1 MSTRTTD
8 PTSLESNSPEPTGRD
23 LDASFDRKRPPDAEV
38 PVAPA
43 GTTEFQGRL
52 LDIAAGIGLFWGTTL
67 TLILAATYLP
77 NAIWLNARIRE
88 LRMPPGD
95 PQGDREAPASADQGT
110 EEVPVRFGLGQ
121 TVFSQVTQLLAILS
135 PMISGA
141 LPFLGNLTQAL
152 G

>member
-1 MSTRTTD
+1 M
-8 PTSLESNSPEPTGRD
+8 
-23 LDASFDRKRPPDAEV
+23 
-38 PVAPA
+38 
-43 GTTEFQGRL
+43 
-52 LDIAAGIGLFWGTTL
+52 
-67 TLILAATYLP
+67 ILAATYLP

-88 LRMPPGD
+88 LRMAPGD
-95 PQGDREAPASADQGT
+95 PQGGREAPASADQGT
-110 EEVPVRFGLGQ
+110 DEVLARFGLGQ